1 MNIIIKK
8 ILIYIYFLYRTLKW
22 KKSVDDVAQF
32 VDKKNIPCILAE
44 NKADLLESPNKDEDE
59 LKKFAQEN
67 GFDGVFRTSA
77 KAGLNIEESMACL
90 IEKII
95 QRMEAMQSQGTE
107 VFNAERKVVSLD
119 PEKHNEV
126 TIKKKKNDGC
136 C

>member
-1 MNIIIKK
+1 
-8 ILIYIYFLYRTLKW
+8 
-22 KKSVDDVAQF
+22 
-32 VDKKNIPCILAE
+32 
-44 NKADLLESPNKDEDE
+44 
-59 LKKFAQEN
+59 
-67 GFDGVFRTSA
+67 
-77 KAGLNIEESMACL
+77 MACL

-126 TIKKKKNDGC
+126 TIKRKKNDGC